1 MASGTS
7 GGCNKGGT
15 PVEPR
20 PRAERIATSLTDGPA
35 RGRPPGE
42 KRKDMNS
49 TTSRA
54 RSGRRGL
61 RGAFLGAAVAAA
73 LLTTTACQGDDAP
86 AAASPSTTA
95 PGTTAPSTTAPTN
108 DSGTGSAGP
117 SATATATGNG
127 DSGDSGETGGGN
139 GTEYAD
145 CEAAGLGTHV
155 ELQDEPGETPRHFL
169 LTVTNRSKAP
179 CVLNEA
185 PIVRLTAGSSAPI
198 VETLGEPDD
207 EPVVVE
213 GGGKAY
219 AGLYV
224 FGNDEGGEAEYDQS
238 DRFTATLVAGE
249 GTELSGTLVFDLPEG
264 LGTVSVDDAARLNG
278 WAGTEGLAMRPVTR
292 L

>member
-1 MASGTS
+1 
-7 GGCNKGGT
+7 
-15 PVEPR
+15 
-20 PRAERIATSLTDGPA
+20 
-35 RGRPPGE
+35 
-42 KRKDMNS
+42 MNS
-49 TTSRA
+49 TTVRA

-61 RGAFLGAAVAAA
+61 RGAVLGAAVVAA
-73 LLTTTACQGDDAP
+73 LLTTTACQGEDDGGKG
-86 AAASPSTTA
+86 AASPTGTA
-95 PGTTAPSTTAPTN
+95 RTTAPTAPTT
-108 DSGTGSAGP
+108 DSGTGGDSP
-117 SATATATGNG
+117 SATATATGN
-127 DSGDSGETGGGN
+127 GDSGETGGGN

-155 ELQDEPGETPRHFL
+155 ELQDEPGEAPRHFL
-169 LTVTNRSKAP
+169 LTVTNRSGTP

-185 PIVRLTAGSSAPI
+185 PIVRLTAGNSAPI

-249 GTELSGTLVFDLPEG
+249 GTELSGTLVFDLPDG

-278 WAGTEGLAMRPVTR
+278 WAGTEGLAMRPITG